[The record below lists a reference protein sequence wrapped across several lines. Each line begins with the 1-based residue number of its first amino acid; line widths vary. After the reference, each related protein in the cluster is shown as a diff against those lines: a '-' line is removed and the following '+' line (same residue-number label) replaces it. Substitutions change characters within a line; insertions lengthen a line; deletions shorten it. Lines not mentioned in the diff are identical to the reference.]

1 MMAGSTKG
9 EPRQQELEHG
19 RRHALETLLA
29 YDRNIRCVVEV
40 GLDGQQIASACRKRL
55 ESLEPDRETMRVF
68 EQTAVGAGMGSSL
81 NGYHGR
87 VRVVIVARERLSLI
101 VFPLFDSLILVSA
114 DPDFPLQKTRRMAK
128 LLDTI
133 FPGDLE
139 PKEADAAPSWVP
151 TFRELRANVL

>member
-1 MMAGSTKG
+1 
-9 EPRQQELEHG
+9 
-19 RRHALETLLA
+19 
-29 YDRNIRCVVEV
+29 
-40 GLDGQQIASACRKRL
+40 
-55 ESLEPDRETMRVF
+55 
-68 EQTAVGAGMGSSL
+68 
-81 NGYHGR
+81 
-87 VRVVIVARERLSLI
+87 VVIVARERLSLI